1 MKTLGWPKAGLS
13 PPSQPT
19 ILVLDLMTG
28 CSAIKSMAHRGLVC
42 FSLTMNRAD
51 LTSSLSH
58 CCPVWVTWSV
68 DPKAWKLH
76 DFLVFNYKN
85 IFKQSSNFIEEKGFY
100 FLLKNGLFIRIKIIA
115 VLSYLKCSMFVLMG
129 FYLMI
134 KVLDDRWSWLILLPL
149 EIVILDLLLDWVV
162 WRYLDWRYFILE
174 DNCNAY

>member
-76 DFLVFNYKN
+76 DILVFNYKN

-100 FLLKNGLFIRIKIIA
+100 LLLKNGLFIRIKSLLYFHTWN
-115 VLSYLKCSMFVLMG
+115 VQCSSWWDFIWWLR
-129 FYLMI
+129 YLM
-134 KVLDDRWSWLILLPL
+134 VDGLDWNSWPVTWVSCL
-149 EIVILDLLLDWVV
+149 EILGLTILYS
-162 WRYLDWRYFILE
+162 WR
-174 DNCNAY
+174 